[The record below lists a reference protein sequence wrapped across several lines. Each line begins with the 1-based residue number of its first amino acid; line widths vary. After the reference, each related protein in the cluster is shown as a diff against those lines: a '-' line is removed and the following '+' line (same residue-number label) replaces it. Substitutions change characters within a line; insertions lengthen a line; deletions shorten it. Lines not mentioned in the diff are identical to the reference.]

1 MDKLR
6 IIQYQSD
13 AADSCKTRGINI
25 NDHFRD
31 FTKMVDLGSEAK
43 CYLALCQWQNVGFP
57 AVKSR
62 SDDTLLTV
70 DAICGQNDVRRSAK
84 SRRDDILLTVGF
96 NLRKLNGHLRSKS
109 RRDDILSATG
119 TKNMSSLRDLAD
131 SSFSS
136 FRRLKPTVINV
147 SSLRD
152 FAANRQVRKY
162 TFDPT
167 LERRVA
173 SNKKSIEKTTQKLP
187 KEEKTK

>member
-84 SRRDDILLTVGF
+84 SRRDDPE
-96 NLRKLNGHLRSKS
+96 LNS
-109 RRDDILSATG
+109 
-119 TKNMSSLRDLAD
+119 
-131 SSFSS
+131 
-136 FRRLKPTVINV
+136 V

-152 FAANRQVRKY
+152 FAAIRQVRKY
-162 TFDPT
+162 TFDPK
-167 LERRVA
+167 LERRVV
-173 SNKKSIEKTTQKLP
+173 SDEKSIEKTTQKLP
-187 KEEKTK
+187 KKEKTK